1 MATISRAT
9 RIRNPALFIC
19 DIQEKFR
26 PVIYEFSRLIPTTTK
41 LLKAANHLQIPT
53 YITTQNRSK
62 LGDTISELQP
72 HLSTPNIKA
81 NIDKT
86 LFSMITP
93 EIESQLPKVSAE
105 ETGIDAIIVG
115 IETHVCV
122 TQTTLDLLERGH
134 RVYVIVDGVS
144 SVNPEER
151 GIALARLRDAGA
163 VVTSSESV
171 LFEVLGDAGHGGFRA
186 ISGFVKEMKE
196 ETKGAM
202 EVFSKI

>member
-1 MATISRAT
+1 MATITRAA

-26 PVIYEFSRLIPTTTK
+26 PVIYEFAKLIPTSTK
-41 LLKAANHLQIPT
+41 LLKAANTLQIPT
-53 YITTQNRSK
+53 FVTTQNRLK
-62 LGDTISELQP
+62 LGDTVSELQP
-72 HLSTPNIKA
+72 YLSSPNVKA
-81 NIDKT
+81 DVDKT

-93 EIESQLPKVSAE
+93 EIEAKLPKVSAG
-105 ETGIDAIIVG
+105 ETAFDAIIVG
-115 IETHVCV
+115 IETHICV

-144 SVNPEER
+144 SVNSEER

-186 ISGFVKEMKE
+186 VSGLVKEMKG
-196 ETKGAM
+196 ETKGAL